1 MYDPAVYSCFPPE
14 IVDKGINPASH
25 SFMAVI
31 GNPVEI
37 AFLDND
43 SMFFVPAVFDIKIL
57 GVMAGILA
65 NHA

>member
-1 MYDPAVYSCFPPE
+1 MYDPAVYARFPPE
-14 IVDKGINPASH
+14 MIDKGISPASH

-37 AFLDND
+37 AFFDND
-43 SMFFVPAVFDIKIL
+43 SMFFVPTVFDIKIL
-57 GVMAGILA
+57 RVMAGILA